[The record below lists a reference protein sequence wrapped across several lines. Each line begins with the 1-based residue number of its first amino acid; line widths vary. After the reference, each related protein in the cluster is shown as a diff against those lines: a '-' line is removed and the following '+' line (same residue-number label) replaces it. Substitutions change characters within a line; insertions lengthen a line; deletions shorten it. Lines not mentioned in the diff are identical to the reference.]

1 LCLVVATT
9 AISGDHGQGVGIGV
23 GYTLLLECDAP
34 GTGKRAIMKRKIIKK
49 IMISII
55 INHSP

>member
-1 LCLVVATT
+1 VVATT